1 LAERG
6 EFILVSL
13 EVTTMIGVAEH
24 RRALAKFLKVP
35 EDQVAFDDLAEDFY
49 LVSPAN
55 AEQAEQ
61 IYYVY
66 TQEEERVGRLR
77 GHIDAPQVGS
87 VMSDKEKYVI
97 CRMAKP
103 SL

>member
-1 LAERG
+1 
-6 EFILVSL
+6 
-13 EVTTMIGVAEH
+13 MIGVAEH
-24 RRALAKFLKVP
+24 RRALAKFLKVA
-35 EDQVAFDDLAEDFY
+35 EDQVTFDDLAENFY

-55 AEQAEQ
+55 AELADQ

-66 TQEEERVGRLR
+66 TQEEERIGRLR

-87 VMSDKEKYVI
+87 VFCDKAKYVI
-97 CRMAKP
+97 CQMTKP

>member
-1 LAERG
+1 M
-6 EFILVSL
+6 I
-13 EVTTMIGVAEH
+13 MIGVAEH

-35 EDQVAFDDLAEDFY
+35 EDQVAFDDIEEDFH

-55 AEQAEQ
+55 AEQAAQ

-77 GHIDAPQVGS
+77 GHIDVPQVGS
-87 VMSDKEKYVI
+87 IISDKAKYVI
-97 CRMAKP
+97 CQTTKP
-103 SL
+103 TL

>member
-1 LAERG
+1 
-6 EFILVSL
+6 
-13 EVTTMIGVAEH
+13 MIGVPEH
-24 RRALAKFLKVP
+24 LRALAKFLKLP
-35 EDQVAFDDLAEDFY
+35 ENAVAFDDIAEDFH

-55 AEQAEQ
+55 AQQAEQ

-77 GHIDAPQVGS
+77 GHIDVPQVGS
-87 VMSDKEKYVI
+87 VISDKTKYVI
-97 CRMAKP
+97 CQTTKP